1 MTSASSD
8 AYLRYA
14 SSSLPPDA
22 LAETAAFCLLPA
34 VVIRAIPAPRNG
46 YEARFS
52 SLGAG

>member
-1 MTSASSD
+1 M
-8 AYLRYA
+8 
-14 SSSLPPDA
+14 A
-22 LAETAAFCLLPA
+22 LAVLPA